1 MGPTVRYR
9 WRMIIYRGRM
19 RISRG
24 WTISRVRNPHMTC
37 DIIIRI
43 YSFQFAVCSD
53 DEQIMRQ
60 RRRPPLPPVSRI
72 DSSARNDSTALLF
85 VMIGWISV
93 ELWPVCCVFGIRTV
107 SGGDI
112 MVDGHQK

>member
-1 MGPTVRYR
+1 MLRCWVLRTIAAASFFDLGSNYHV
-9 WRMIIYRGRM
+9 
-19 RISRG
+19 SRK
-24 WTISRVRNPHMTC
+24 
-37 DIIIRI
+37 
-43 YSFQFAVCSD
+43 A
-53 DEQIMRQ
+53 
-60 RRRPPLPPVSRI
+60 VSRI